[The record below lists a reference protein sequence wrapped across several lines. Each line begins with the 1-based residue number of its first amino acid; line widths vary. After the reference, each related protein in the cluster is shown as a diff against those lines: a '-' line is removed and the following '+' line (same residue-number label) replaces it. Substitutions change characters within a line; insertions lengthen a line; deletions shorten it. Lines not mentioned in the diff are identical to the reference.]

1 MKPLIG
7 INLDIKGGPPEEAS
21 VQTTYTDAVLK
32 SGGVPVLLPPMNED
46 CLNAAL
52 ARLDGLLL
60 IGGAD
65 YCPSLYNEEPQEELE
80 LANPRRQMFDMTLAR
95 LALAD
100 ERLPILGICLG
111 AQLINIC
118 QGGSLIQDIKSS
130 LPDSNIEH
138 VSKNGWKEGFT
149 RHGVK
154 LLAGSSI
161 LKVYGK
167 EEFDVPTSHH
177 QSVKNV
183 GGGLN
188 ICAYAEDGVVEAV
201 EMPDR
206 RFVIGVQWHP
216 ERDYETNKPLFDK
229 LVEMASVVAKAKV
242 GV

>member
-21 VQTTYTDAVLK
+21 VQTTYTDSVLK

-46 CLNAAL
+46 CLIAAL

-65 YCPSLYNEEPQEELE
+65 YCPSLYNEEPLDQLD
-80 LANPRRQMFDMTLAR
+80 LANPRRQMFDVTLAR

-100 ERLPILGICLG
+100 EAMPILGICLG

-118 QGGSLIQDIKSS
+118 QGGSLIQDIKTV
-130 LPDSNIEH
+130 LPESNIEH

-149 RHGVK
+149 RHDVK
-154 LLAGSSI
+154 LESDSALHKI
-161 LKVYGK
+161 YGQAH
-167 EEFDVPTSHH
+167 FAVPTSHH

-183 GGGLN
+183 GSGLS
-188 ICAYAEDGVVEAV
+188 ICAYADDGVVEAV
-201 EMPDR
+201 EMPKR
-206 RFVIGVQWHP
+206 SFVVGVQWHP

-229 LVEMASVVAKAKV
+229 LVEMAALKAKAKV